1 MKEISLAGKWA
12 PTPGASHDR
21 VTNIATAIS
30 QLMHASQVITPTPS
44 ALNNTSI
51 SSHERSAIFRSFYQR
66 WVLTELRQI
75 SACPESLMAFR
86 RWTEIDYSRVPS
98 ICMNK
103 NSGHFSARDPAGFDK
118 YLVKVESGK
127 GSISGAAMLP
137 HELVAQIMA
146 LSDNYYG
153 GYLGGKRGKS
163 LNILRVL
170 AVVEAKKALA
180 ETKKRVIEA
189 QWKILI
195 ESLRE
200 AGTLDNCLAI
210 CDVSASMG
218 SVYGGYD
225 KNDVSP
231 IFASISLSLV
241 LASLAK
247 PPFDAGLSPSPLNLS
262 IPGSISS
269 NLSKNKIKPEDMIKR
284 LFVFSDMQFDVS
296 HNSYHSRRG
305 LTSWETT
312 YDFIED
318 AYTKAGY
325 EVPQIVFWDL
335 SGRTVGPKTVEVE
348 SDRKGAA
355 MMNGFSPAL
364 LKVFMGEAEEEEEA
378 EVEEVVEEEEEWEE
392 LMDRTSSI
400 TVAEKEDEFNPINMM
415 KKALLLKS
423 FDGLVVID

>member
-1 MKEISLAGKWA
+1 
-12 PTPGASHDR
+12 
-21 VTNIATAIS
+21 
-30 QLMHASQVITPTPS
+30 
-44 ALNNTSI
+44 
-51 SSHERSAIFRSFYQR
+51 
-66 WVLTELRQI
+66 
-75 SACPESLMAFR
+75 
-86 RWTEIDYSRVPS
+86 
-98 ICMNK
+98 
-103 NSGHFSARDPAGFDK
+103 
-118 YLVKVESGK
+118 
-127 GSISGAAMLP
+127 
-137 HELVAQIMA
+137 
-146 LSDNYYG
+146 
-153 GYLGGKRGKS
+153 
-163 LNILRVL
+163 
-170 AVVEAKKALA
+170 
-180 ETKKRVIEA
+180 
-189 QWKILI
+189 
-195 ESLRE
+195 
-200 AGTLDNCLAI
+200 
-210 CDVSASMG
+210 
-218 SVYGGYD
+218 
-225 KNDVSP
+225 
-231 IFASISLSLV
+231 
-241 LASLAK
+241 
-247 PPFDAGLSPSPLNLS
+247 
-262 IPGSISS
+262 
-269 NLSKNKIKPEDMIKR
+269 MIKR

-348 SDRKGAA
+348 SDRKGVA